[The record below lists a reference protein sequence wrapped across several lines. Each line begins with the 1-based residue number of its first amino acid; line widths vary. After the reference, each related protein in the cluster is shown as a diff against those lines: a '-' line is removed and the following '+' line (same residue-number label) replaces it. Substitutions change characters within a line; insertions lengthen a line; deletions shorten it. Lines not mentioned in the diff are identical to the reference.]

1 MSAETTQDRL
11 IRVLNDSMPHALDA
25 SAVTPATALNSF
37 GVDSLVLIDLIF
49 DLEQEF
55 GVKIAAEDLMN
66 MRTIG
71 DLTAFIDARRRRN

>member
-11 IRVLNDSMPHALDA
+11 IRVLNDSMPQALDA
-25 SAVTPATALNSF
+25 AGVTPQTPLNSF

-55 GVKIAAEDLMN
+55 GVKLAAEDLMA
-66 MRTIG
+66 MRTVG
-71 DLTAFIDARRRRN
+71 DLTAFLDKNARG

>member
-11 IRVLNDSMPHALDA
+11 VRVLNDSMPHELDA
-25 SAVTPATALNSF
+25 DAVTPATALNSF

-55 GVKIAAEDLMN
+55 GVKLAAEDLMA
-66 MRTIG
+66 MRTVG
-71 DLTAFIDARRRRN
+71 DLTAFLDQRSSK

>member
-11 IRVLNDSMPHALDA
+11 IRVLNDSMPQALDA
-25 SAVTPATALNSF
+25 ASVTPQTPLNSF

-55 GVKIAAEDLMN
+55 GVKLAAEDLMA
-66 MRTIG
+66 MRTVG
-71 DLTAFIDARRRRN
+71 DLTAFLDKNARG

>member
-11 IRVLNDSMPHALDA
+11 IRVLNDSMPQALDA
-25 SAVTPATALNSF
+25 ASVTPQTPLNSF

-55 GVKIAAEDLMN
+55 GVKLAAEDLMA
-66 MRTIG
+66 MRTVG
-71 DLTAFIDARRRRN
+71 DLTAFLDKNATG